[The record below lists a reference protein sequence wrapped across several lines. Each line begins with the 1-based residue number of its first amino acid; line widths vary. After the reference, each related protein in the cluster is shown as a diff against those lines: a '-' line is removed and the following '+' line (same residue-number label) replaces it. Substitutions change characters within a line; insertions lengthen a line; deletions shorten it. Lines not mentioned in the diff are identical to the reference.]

1 MAAAGTKWSP
11 GNSPATS
18 YGGRPSGTRTTA
30 RLQSRRREEEMS
42 RGTVCSPRA
51 RVDDRRR
58 TRWTDGA
65 GIVTAAVGRR
75 RRGRGRWRR
84 SRVPELD
91 CTEEEG
97 EGSEAELLAR
107 FDLPRWVPNVGG
119 ERRRTAMSR
128 PSSRLGLG
136 FRRRVKRRGRR
147 STGSWAASLCS
158 TGGQGARGARGRGHE
173 GKGGTAMATGFP
185 LSPQ

>member
-1 MAAAGTKWSP
+1 
-11 GNSPATS
+11 
-18 YGGRPSGTRTTA
+18 
-30 RLQSRRREEEMS
+30 MS

-107 FDLPRWVPNVGG
+107 FDLLRRVPNVGG

-136 FRRRVKRRGRR
+136 FRRRVKRRGGEARGRGRPPYARR
-147 STGSWAASLCS
+147 GARERGEH
-158 TGGQGARGARGRGHE
+158 GGEATKARGARPWRQ
-173 GKGGTAMATGFP
+173 GFP
-185 LSPQ
+185 CRHSDDTDREGPLPGSSPISFSFYFPVAFRDLIRAFKPF